1 MAARGGAQPPYRGP
15 FVATAL
21 ILLVCGSVESLG
33 ADMHDAHLVL
43 AELVVPVLFDTG
55 ASMSL
60 LSRVHADALTAGGAV
75 EEFWKLPAPIDVAT
89 VAMGVQLRV
98 QWAC

>member
-1 MAARGGAQPPYRGP
+1 MAARGGARPPNRVH

-21 ILLVCGSVESLG
+21 ILPVCGSVEALG

-43 AELVVPVLFDTG
+43 AEVMVPVLFDTG

-60 LSRVHADALTAGGAV
+60 LSRVHADALTAGGAGGEV
-75 EEFWKLPAPIDVAT
+75 WKLPSPIDVAT

-98 QWAC
+98 